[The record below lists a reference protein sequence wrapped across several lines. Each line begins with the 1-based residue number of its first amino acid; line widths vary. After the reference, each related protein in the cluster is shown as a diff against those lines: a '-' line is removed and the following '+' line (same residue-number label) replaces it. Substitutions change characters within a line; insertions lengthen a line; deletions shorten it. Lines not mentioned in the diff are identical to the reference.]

1 MKTKILF
8 VTSAAVLLAA
18 LPLQAADV
26 REGLVAYWPLNTAS
40 GDYPM
45 ITPDVVAS
53 NDLTGAGKPSAD
65 IIAGGKFGN
74 CVQFFGTTT
83 DYLNFIN
90 PFGADT
96 GLPVANNGSWTY
108 SVWVKG
114 VSNQVNQTTY
124 FCESSSYA
132 GQENQR
138 FAMEGNGAARTR
150 YFIRDNN
157 GTVKNQLVGS
167 TNTLDDS
174 WHHVAYTYDA
184 SSGRFLVYVDGQPDC
199 TNTFTY
205 SQNRVQWDQVGIG
218 ALVRSTV
225 GVPFAGQMDD
235 VALWARVLS
244 QGEIQDVMT
253 NSISTPVPQFAPA
266 VTKHPTGVTNLFEGD
281 SFTLSAAVYGS
292 RPLYYQWLKDGTNY
306 PGANA
311 SLLALSSVTTSETG
325 QYQLVVT
332 NTSGS
337 ATSLVAQI
345 TVNTFAGP
353 DLTNGMVAYWPLD
366 TVVGV
371 KTPDLVSAYDLTI
384 NNMASSNVV
393 PGKWGNALAFTGA
406 NSQYARRIHNAG
418 DALPAYSRSNFTVS
432 FWAKA
437 PLGSTGWAFAES
449 STANNFPAFC
459 MGILSAS
466 SDKMDGFVR
475 DNSGNPAGDH
485 RLSSGV
491 FWDDTWH
498 HAVWVQRDVGGSPKA
513 QLYIDGILDPANNLN
528 PRYPVNPNN
537 TALGAFAR
545 ATPAQFFTGLIDE
558 VAIWERPLSPDEV
571 ALLTTSYIT
580 NPPSRLTPLVVNA
593 FKSDLPAVANGD
605 STVLRWDVPANA
617 TQVIIDPL
625 GDVTSK
631 TVSGVGSTNIS
642 VTNTTAYVLTV
653 KRGAEQ
659 VKATNT
665 VGAVEGV
672 TANWNLLDNFDF
684 YQPAALASYGWWS
697 DIGGVSVFVVTPTNC
712 NRMARTTQTAS
723 GAYLKLNN
731 LTVNSNQS
739 STLFFRMIP
748 QTAGSLIR
756 HVVGITDKPA
766 NFYYQM
772 YDVNNGNGSGP
783 VLHPTISDPTQT
795 PGDWLMAAV
804 NFPHGGLT
812 FDTNVL
818 QVGAVYSVW
827 IDVTN
832 VFMADGAPG
841 NEDIFSVYIQKQGD
855 TGRTAIFT
863 NFVSDRDLLLSDS
876 LTGGFPTDP
885 LTRVYL
891 CGGVNTDSALF
902 DDFYLS
908 KSGYNDTVPR
918 AFGYAGPAPTLQ
930 LQWTGSQW
938 QILFQGKLLESSSVS
953 GPWTDV
959 TGATSP
965 YPVST
970 IGGPKFYRAVCN

>member
-1 MKTKILF
+1 MKTNRNLLLP
-8 VTSAAVLLAA
+8 SAAVLLAA
-18 LPLQAADV
+18 LSLHAADV
-26 REGLVAYWPLNTAS
+26 REGLVAYWPLNTGVGA
-40 GDYPM
+40 YPM
-45 ITPDVVAS
+45 TTADLVGGNTMSGPNMDNATAVVA
-53 NDLTGAGKPSAD
+53 GRH
-65 IIAGGKFGN
+65 GN
-74 CVQFFGTTT
+74 AVAFNGIDGYMSSVTA
-83 DYLNFIN
+83 
-90 PFGADT
+90 PGADT

-108 SVWVKG
+108 ALWMKG
-114 VSNQVNQTTY
+114 ASNQANQTTF
-124 FCESSSYA
+124 FCETSSFNSS
-132 GQENQR
+132 GNPR
-138 FAMEGNGAARTR
+138 FAMEGNGANKTR
-150 YFIRDNN
+150 YFIRDINS
-157 GTVKNQLVGS
+157 TVKNQVVGNAV
-167 TNTLDDS
+167 TFDDS
-174 WHHVAYTYDA
+174 WHHLAYTYDA
-184 SSGRFLVYVDGQPDC
+184 ATGKFLVYVDGQPDC

-205 SQNRVQWDQVGIG
+205 AWGLASWDQVAIG
-218 ALVRSTV
+218 ALVRNTV
-225 GVPFAGQMDD
+225 AVPFAGSVDD
-235 VALWARVLS
+235 VALWSRVLT
-244 QGEIQDVMT
+244 QGEVQDVMT
-253 NSISTPVPQFAPA
+253 NSIATPVPLFAPT
-266 VTKHPTGVTNLFEGD
+266 VTVAPAGATNLFEGD
-281 SFTLSAAVYGS
+281 AFTMLAAVSGS

-311 SLLALSSVTTSETG
+311 STLALSNVTTNESG
-325 QYQLVVT
+325 AYQLVVT
-332 NTSGS
+332 NSSGS
-337 ATSLVAQI
+337 ATSLVAQVI
-345 TVNTFAGP
+345 VNVFASP
-353 DLTNGMVAYWPLD
+353 NLTNGMVAYWPLD

-393 PGKWGNALAFTGA
+393 AGKWGNALAFNGA
-406 NSQYARRIHNAG
+406 NSQYARRIHNVG

-437 PLGSTGWAFAES
+437 PLGSTGWAFSES

-459 MGILSAS
+459 MGIFNSS
-466 SDKMDGFVR
+466 SDKLDGFVR
-475 DNSGNPAGDH
+475 DTFGNPAGDH

-513 QLYIDGILDPANNLN
+513 QLYIDGVLDPANNLN

-537 TALGAFAR
+537 TALGCFAR

-571 ALLTTSYIT
+571 ALLTTGYIT

-593 FKSDLPAVANGD
+593 FKSDLPAVAKGD

-631 TVSGVGSTNIS
+631 TVSGVGSTNITA
-642 VTNTTAYVLTV
+642 TNTTAYVLTV

-665 VGAVEGV
+665 VGVVEGV
-672 TANWNLLDNFDF
+672 AANWNVLDTFDF
-684 YQPAALASYGWWS
+684 YEPAALASYGWWS
-697 DIGGVSVFVVTPTNC
+697 DIGGVSVYVVTPTNC
-712 NRMARTTQTAS
+712 NRMAKTTQTAS

-739 STLFFRMIP
+739 CTLFFRMIP
-748 QTAGSLIR
+748 QTTSSLIR

-772 YDVNNGNGSGP
+772 YDVNQGNGSGP
-783 VLHPTISDPTQT
+783 VLHPTLSDPGQN

-804 NFPHGGLT
+804 NYPHGGLT
-812 FDTNVL
+812 FDTNIL

-832 VFMADGAPG
+832 VFIADGAPG
-841 NEDIFSVYIQKQGD
+841 NEDIFSVYIQKEGD
-855 TGRTAIFT
+855 PTRTAVFT

-876 LTGGFPTDP
+876 LTGGYPTDP

-891 CGGVNTDSALF
+891 CGGINTDSALF

-908 KSGYNDTVPR
+908 KSGYNSTIPR
-918 AFGYAGPAPTLQ
+918 EYGYAGPAPTLQ
-930 LQWTGSQW
+930 LQKSGSQW
-938 QILFQGKLLESSSVS
+938 EILFHGKLLEASSVN
-953 GPWTDV
+953 GPWTEV
-959 TGATSP
+959 SGATSP
-965 YPVST
+965 YPLATPGS
-970 IGGPKFYRAVCN
+970 GKFYRAVCY